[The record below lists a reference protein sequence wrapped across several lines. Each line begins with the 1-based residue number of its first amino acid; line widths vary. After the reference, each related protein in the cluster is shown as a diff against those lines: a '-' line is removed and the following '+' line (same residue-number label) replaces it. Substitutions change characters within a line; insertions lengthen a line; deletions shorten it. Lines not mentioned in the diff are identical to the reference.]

1 MGTREV
7 PAHGGAERAPGVS
20 RYLAE
25 EGHCGEKH
33 MTDPTTTDE
42 DALRP
47 LPKVGKP
54 SGGPGRLLAAVMG
67 DLRAVD
73 GALYAAVAATPTP
86 TLDRT
91 LRHLSH
97 AADHSKISFAI
108 AAALAL
114 GGKRPR
120 RAAFAGVGAIAVA
133 SASANLLGKRLVRR
147 ARPDREAARV
157 TVDRHV
163 PMPTSASF
171 PSGHTASAVA
181 FATAV
186 GVVLPPAA
194 VPLGALAS
202 AVGYSRIHTGVHYP
216 GDVAAGAVLGI
227 ASAAAALAA
236 AAAAATPSAR
246 TQALLTT
253 ARSWPRISI
262 GAALRQ

>member
-1 MGTREV
+1 MNESTPDATPEAVPGSAPDAV
-7 PAHGGAERAPGVS
+7 PAPAPGS
-20 RYLAE
+20 A
-25 EGHCGEKH
+25 
-33 MTDPTTTDE
+33 
-42 DALRP
+42 
-47 LPKVGKP
+47 
-54 SGGPGRLLAAVMG
+54 PGDGSTVRAVLS

-91 LRHLSH
+91 LRRLSH
-97 AADHSKISFAI
+97 TADHSKISLSV
-108 AAALAL
+108 AAVLAL
-114 GGKRPR
+114 FGGRPR
-120 RAAFAGVGAIAVA
+120 TAAVVGVGAVALA

-186 GVVLPPAA
+186 GVVLPAAA

-202 AVGYSRIHTGVHYP
+202 AVGYSRVHTGVHYP
-216 GDVAAGAVLGI
+216 GDVAAGAVLGL
-227 ASAAAALAA
+227 ASAATALAVA
-236 AAAAATPSAR
+236 RATEAR
-246 TQALLTT
+246 
-253 ARSWPRISI
+253 R
-262 GAALRQ
+262 